1 MSTGLPATELLDTI
15 AGLPLHPLIVHFAV
29 VLLPLSAVALI
40 AIIVVPRW
48 RATFGWL
55 TLGGLTVGTGAAL
68 AAASSGEALAERV
81 GEPERHAQLGEA
93 TEIVAVILLVVAAI
107 WFLLQRRS
115 AKRTDE
121 SPRVLGSGLQLLAA
135 LATLGLAVAAL
146 GLSVAV
152 GHSGAQAVWEG
163 RLGSSTAEGSGDGE
177 ATATTPAAASTT
189 NAAQPTAAATPTDAS
204 GAITMADVQA
214 HATASDCWSVVDG
227 NVYDLTSWVN
237 QHPGGTGV
245 ITSMCGVDASAAFRD
260 QHDNQGE
267 PNQFLASFELGPLS

>member
-1 MSTGLPATELLDTI
+1 VSTGLPATELLDTI

-163 RLGSSTAEGSGDGE
+163 RLGSSTAEGSDDG
-177 ATATTPAAASTT
+177 AAAAASTT
-189 NAAQPTAAATPTDAS
+189 DAAQPTAAVTATDAS

-214 HATASDCWSVVDG
+214 HSTASDCWTVVDG
-227 NVYDLTSWVN
+227 TVYGLTDWVN
-237 QHPGGTGV
+237 QHPGGVGV
-245 ITSMCGVDASAAFRD
+245 IGSMCGVDATTAFRD

-267 PNQFLASFELGPLS
+267 ANQFLASFELGPLS